1 MIVKMSDK
9 GSARRISGKNIPAD
23 DKYTGETGRLEGKN
37 AVIEALRAEHPIN
50 KIYIE
55 KNMNDPV
62 LKKIYANAR
71 ERGIVVEFLEKDK
84 LDGMSVTRRHQGV
97 IAEVAAADYADIS
110 DIIKKAETAGQPPL
124 LLILDGI
131 TDPNNLGSII
141 RTAECAG
148 VHGIVLPKRRSALLS
163 PVVAKV
169 AAGAAEHIPI
179 SKVTNLARTI
189 DDLKRAGFWI
199 AGADMQ
205 GETLYYEYDYVR
217 PTAVVIGSEGS
228 GISRLVRESCDTL
241 VRIPLYGKINSL
253 NAAVAAALIVFEAA
267 RKREEAGCLSAA
279 GNLNG

>member
-1 MIVKMSDK
+1 LIVKMSDK

-71 ERGIVVEFLEKDK
+71 ERGIVVAFLEKDK

-228 GISRLVRESCDTL
+228 GISRLVRENCDTL
-241 VRIPLYGKINSL
+241 IRIPLYGKINSL
-253 NAAVAAALIVFEAA
+253 NAAVAAALIVFQAA
-267 RKREEAGCLSAA
+267 RKREESGISLE
-279 GNLNG
+279 